1 MQMSSVM
8 SSSRTNHMAGQP
20 LVVLRADRSVANGQR
35 RLGVSHDAT
44 ADSASGPSQDRVL
57 LHADDEEVD
66 IAGQVD
72 QGVHWLTGEHPSLN
86 LDVGMLVSDGLD
98 DLVESLECL
107 GVDLLGIL
115 AGNGHGQ

>member
-1 MQMSSVM
+1 M
-8 SSSRTNHMAGQP
+8 
-20 LVVLRADRSVANGQR
+20 
-35 RLGVSHDAT
+35 
-44 ADSASGPSQDRVL
+44 L